1 VSRVVLIVRLAA
13 RDLRHHRAEAI
24 LLALALASATT
35 TLTVGLVL
43 RGVTNQPYESTRAAT
58 AGPDVVAEVDPP
70 EVGTR
75 PADLAKLRALAKSAD
90 VASYTGPYP
99 VAATTLA
106 VGTRRADAWAE
117 GRSDGRVAIDQPQ
130 ITSGRWA
137 LSKGVVVERSFADA
151 LGVHVGETIRLGSR
165 SERVVGIAVTA
176 AIAPYP
182 LNVAFVRGRRERPG
196 LVWTARRTALAL
208 DRSPSYL
215 VNLRLLRPAAAPE
228 FIDRAYNG
236 FAPPRNVTR
245 ADAPPPYIQ
254 SADDLATAADEVIR
268 NERKALLTGSWLLA
282 VMALASIAVL
292 VGSRMAEQVR
302 RVGVLKAVGATPG
315 LIASVLLAQYVF
327 VASIAAAAGLFVGWL
342 VAPAFARPSAGL
354 IGRSAALPF
363 ESTTVIAVSIIA
375 LGVAVLATLLPAARA
390 SRTSTIEALASSARA
405 PRRIGWLTTLS
416 ARLPVSLLLGVRLA
430 ARRPRRAF
438 LSAASATVAV
448 SGIVTALA
456 AQAQLHAAGSSN
468 VPDPRSER
476 LGHVLLLIMVMLI
489 AEAAVTAV
497 FATWA
502 TVLDSQ
508 RTTALAQAL
517 GATKGQVGSGVSTAY
532 VLPATLGA
540 LVGIPGGMALFDA
553 LSDDATA
560 TLPVWQLAA
569 VVLATVVLSGCLATA
584 SARLAAS
591 RPVAE
596 VLRA

>member
-1 VSRVVLIVRLAA
+1 VSRLVLIVRLAS

-35 TLTVGLVL
+35 TLTVGLML
-43 RGVTNQPYESTRAAT
+43 RGVTNQPYESTRSAT

-70 EVGTR
+70 EVGTG
-75 PADLAKLRALAKSAD
+75 PADLAAVRAVAKRAG

-106 VGTRRADAWAE
+106 AGNRRAAAWAE
-117 GRSDGRVAIDQPQ
+117 GRLGGRAAIDQPE

-137 LSKGVVVERSFADA
+137 LSQGTVVERSFADA
-151 LGVHVGETIRLGSR
+151 LGIHVGDVIRLGPR
-165 SERVVGIAVTA
+165 SELVVGIAVTA
-176 AIAPYP
+176 AVAPYP
-182 LNVAFVRGRRERPG
+182 LNVSFVRGRRERPG
-196 LVWTARRTALAL
+196 LVWVARRTALAL

-215 VNLRLLRPAAAPE
+215 VNLRLLHPAAAPE
-228 FIDRAYNG
+228 FIDRAYSRL
-236 FAPPRNVTR
+236 APPPNFTR
-245 ADAPPPYIQ
+245 AGAPPPYIQ
-254 SADDLATAADEVIR
+254 SADDLATAAQEVIR

-282 VMALASIAVL
+282 LMALASIAVL
-292 VGSRMAEQVR
+292 VGSRMSEQVR
-302 RVGVLKAVGATPG
+302 RVGVLKAAGAGPG
-315 LIASVLLAQYVF
+315 LIASVLLMQYVF
-327 VASIAAAAGLFVGWL
+327 VASVAAAAGLAIGWV

-354 IGRSAALPF
+354 IGRPTAIPF
-363 ESTTVIAVSIIA
+363 DATTVIAVGIIA
-375 LGVAVLATLLPAARA
+375 LGVAILATLLPAARA
-390 SRTSTIEALASSARA
+390 SRTSTVDALASPARA
-405 PRRIGWLTTLS
+405 PHRIGWLTALS
-416 ARLPVSLLLGVRLA
+416 APLPVALLLGVRLA
-430 ARRPRRAF
+430 ARRPRRA
-438 LSAASATVAV
+438 LLGAASATVAV
-448 SGIVTALA
+448 TGIVTALA

-508 RTTALAQAL
+508 RTTALTQAL
-517 GATKGQVGSGVSTAY
+517 GATKGQVGSGVSAAY

-540 LVGIPGGMALFDA
+540 LVGIPGGIALFDG

-560 TLPVWQLAA
+560 KLPAWQLAA